1 MTDEPDIAP
10 ATDWR
15 ARLGARSIVLVGMM
29 GSGKSTVGLRLAQ
42 RTGLKFV
49 DADAEIELAAGMS
62 IPDIFATRGEAE
74 FRAGER
80 RVIARLLSQGGRV
93 IATGGGAFMSEE
105 TRARIAEQGV
115 SVWLKADP
123 DVLMR
128 RVRKRA
134 NRPLLQ
140 TQDPEATLR
149 ALLARASRS
158 TRSPTSPSCRATS
171 RMTMSSTRS
180 SPRWT
185 RRCPPGRRAPRRDAQ
200 AKPEGEPRS
209 PMTAGRRIVPVP
221 LPGAPMTS

>member
-149 ALLARASRS
+149 ALLAAREPVYALADLTVMSRDE
-158 TRSPTSPSCRATS
+158 PHDHVVDQVIAALDAALPSGATS
-171 RMTMSSTRS
+171 
-180 SPRWT
+180 
-185 RRCPPGRRAPRRDAQ
+185 AEA
-200 AKPEGEPRS
+200 
-209 PMTAGRRIVPVP
+209 
-221 LPGAPMTS
+221 